1 MGIPRPVYASHSISE
16 DFKPSVRLRLF
27 ALSLIQHPTLR
38 AKLAQCKHR
47 HGKLQAGGTAAQY
60 PIRTAAGHNPSS
72 QWYDCA
78 FRSESTCVTS
88 SCALRAVGHNQ
99 PTEHKS
105 LIVQRL
111 QAVAAAL
118 LSIRLCITRCRRKR
132 PHAVAQHVIVPL
144 KAPNHNQPE
153 TDINQHQIPAIE
165 AVVIRN

>member
-1 MGIPRPVYASHSISE
+1 MGS
-16 DFKPSVRLRLF
+16 FKPVVRLRN
-27 ALSLIQHPTLR
+27 IQFVT
-38 AKLAQCKHR
+38 
-47 HGKLQAGGTAAQY
+47 T
-60 PIRTAAGHNPSS
+60 AGHNPSR

-78 FRSESTCVTS
+78 FRSESTCVSS

-144 KAPNHNQPE
+144 KAPNHNQARNRYQP
-153 TDINQHQIPAIE
+153 TSDPCHRGSSDTKLNLVGRPRCLLHCLHISASVGLSKPATSHLPH
-165 AVVIRN
+165 ARHAR